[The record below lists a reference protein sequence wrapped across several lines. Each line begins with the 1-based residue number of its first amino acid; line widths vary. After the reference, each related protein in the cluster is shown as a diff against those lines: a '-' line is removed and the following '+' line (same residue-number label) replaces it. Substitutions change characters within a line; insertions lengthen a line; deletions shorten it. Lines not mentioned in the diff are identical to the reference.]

1 MRDFDW
7 ISLDIEETKK
17 LISLVDQELHNP
29 MIRTLGGMPAACRMK
44 RDLERD
50 LALMEAELREL
61 KNSVRGESNGEV

>member
-29 MIRTLGGMPAACRMK
+29 MIRTLGGMPAACQMK
-44 RDLERD
+44 RDLEED
-50 LALMEAELREL
+50 LARMEKELREL

>member
-17 LISLVDQELHNP
+17 LIALVDQELHNP
-29 MIRTLGGMPAACRMK
+29 MIRTFGGMRAACQMK
-44 RDLERD
+44 RDLEEK
-50 LALMEAELREL
+50 LADMEKEFREL